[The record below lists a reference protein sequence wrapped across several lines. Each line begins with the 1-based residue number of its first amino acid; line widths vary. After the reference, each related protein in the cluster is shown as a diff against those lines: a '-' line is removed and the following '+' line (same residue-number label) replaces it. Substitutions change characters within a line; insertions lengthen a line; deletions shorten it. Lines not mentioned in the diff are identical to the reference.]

1 MPSYPD
7 YINYFGLKDAPFRLS
22 PDPNFFFP
30 ARSHLAAKEVLK
42 FAIERGEGFM
52 VLVGPAGT
60 GKTLTLR
67 LILEGLH
74 PDKLPVVVVSPA
86 VNPPGLLRLILDEM
100 GHPYDGGS
108 DDLALLLKHFQSA
121 VLDLA
126 SKGKDLLIV
135 VDEAQNLPVDTLEQ
149 LRLLSNI
156 ETDRRKLLQILLIG
170 QPELDSILYDPRLGQ
185 LVQRIVVREE
195 LRPFTRE
202 EMGDY
207 IGFRLAKAGRADIR
221 LDSGALSRLYAASQG
236 VPRLI
241 NKIMDRALLMA
252 SSHGRLTIGPKDINA
267 ACETMPIP
275 RAIRPS
281 SSWGSGK
288 KVVFLTSGV
297 FLLIFIA
304 WAAFL
309 FFGGLRP

>member
-1 MPSYPD
+1 MPVYPD
-7 YINYFGLKDAPFRLS
+7 YISYFGLKDAPFRLS

-52 VLVGPAGT
+52 VLIGPAGT

-74 PDKLPVVVVSPA
+74 PDKLPVVVVSPT
-86 VNPPGLLRLILDEM
+86 VNPQGLLRLILEEM
-100 GHPYDGGS
+100 GHPCDE
-108 DDLALLLKHFQSA
+108 DFNDLAFLLKRFQEA

-126 SKGKDLLIV
+126 LRGKDLLIV
-135 VDEAQNLPVDTLEQ
+135 VDEAQNLSVETLEQ

-170 QPELDSILYDPRLGQ
+170 QPELDITLYDPRLGQ
-185 LVQRIVVREE
+185 LAQRIVVREE

-207 IGFRLAKAGRADIR
+207 ISFRLAKAGRADIR
-221 LDSGALSRLYAASQG
+221 PDAGALSCLHTASQG
-236 VPRLI
+236 IPRLI

-252 SSHGRLTIGPKDINA
+252 SSHGRVTISAKDIKD

-275 RAIRPS
+275 RAIQPR
-281 SSWGSGK
+281 SGWLLREK
-288 KVVFLTSGV
+288 LMVMVSGV
-297 FLLIFIA
+297 FLLMFIA
-304 WAAFL
+304 WAIFSFFL
-309 FFGGLRP
+309 GPRP